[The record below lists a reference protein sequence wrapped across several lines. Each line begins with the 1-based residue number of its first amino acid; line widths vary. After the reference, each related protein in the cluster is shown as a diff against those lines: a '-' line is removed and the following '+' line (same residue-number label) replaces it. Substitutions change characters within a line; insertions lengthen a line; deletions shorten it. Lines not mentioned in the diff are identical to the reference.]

1 MEVHAV
7 PGPTTLR
14 PARGASTAER
24 PARGT
29 GLHEGNAMPAF
40 ITLVNFTDQGARSI
54 KDSPERFEAY
64 KALAEGLGVTV
75 KSVHWTQGAYDLV
88 LITEGPEEGAMLS
101 ALKMAQLGNVRT
113 QTMRGYSASEM
124 RGFVK
129 KLG

>member
-1 MEVHAV
+1 MNVHAV

-14 PARGASTAER
+14 PARGASTAGR
-24 PARGT
+24 PARVT
-29 GLHEGNAMPAF
+29 GLHKGIFMPAF

-88 LITEGPEEGAMLS
+88 LVTEGPEEASMVT
-101 ALKMAQLGNVRT
+101 ALKVAALGNVRT
-113 QTMRGYSASEM
+113 QTLRGYSVKEM
-124 RGFVK
+124 RHFVS

>member
-1 MEVHAV
+1 
-7 PGPTTLR
+7 
-14 PARGASTAER
+14 
-24 PARGT
+24 
-29 GLHEGNAMPAF
+29 MPAF

-75 KSVHWTQGAYDLV
+75 KSAHWTQGAYDLV